1 MAVQLLLI
9 AGYLLIL
16 LGLGWLARR
25 RTDRGHESFFLAN
38 RAIGPVLLFLTMSA
52 SNFSAFTV
60 LGFSGAAYRIGYAY
74 YPIMAFG
81 TGFMALAFILLGIP
95 IRQAARRLGAI
106 TPPELVWLHFRNRPL
121 HVAYLAVMVVFTLP
135 YLAIQPMGAGY
146 ALQGLLGIP
155 YNWGACL
162 ITAVTV
168 GYVLLGGMRADVWN
182 NAFQDVVKLGALLA
196 VFLGVAAALGGFA
209 SANRQAFAR
218 FPELFS
224 RPGAGNALPVGIWF
238 SYMAL
243 WFLCDPMFP
252 HLFQRFIAARDNR
265 SLRMTALL
273 YPLAT
278 GLLFFLPIAV
288 GVMGRLALPGL
299 TGKETDQVLPMVVAK
314 LLPPWVGAV
323 ALIAVISALMSAM
336 GAQLLTLSS
345 IVVRDTRLPVLK
357 RPQAAGV
364 VMILLALAG
373 LAIAYRPVAA
383 ILQVATETFTGLA
396 VLFPVTLAMV
406 YWRRTN
412 AWAGF
417 ASILTGEVLVVLYH
431 FKLLPAFG
439 LLPVIPVI
447 VVVSLVLVA
456 GSLLWPAQ
464 GAEPLARLSAR
475 GWRWVATFGF
485 VFVLGNDFW
494 AWRQATPFWLGLPSW
509 LWYYVGLCLLLF
521 GLIAL
526 MIRTGHHSDEPL
538 PNP

>member
-1 MAVQLLLI
+1 MAVQLVLI
-9 AGYLLIL
+9 AGYLFVL
-16 LGLGWLARR
+16 LGLGLLARR
-25 RTDRGHESFFLAN
+25 RAGRGHESFFLAN

-95 IRQAARRLGAI
+95 IRQAARRLGAV
-106 TPPELVWLHFRNRPL
+106 TPPELIWLHFRNRPL
-121 HVAYLAVMVVFTLP
+121 HLVYLAVMVVFTLP

-155 YNWGACL
+155 YVWGASL

-182 NAFQDVVKLGALLA
+182 NAFQDMVKLGALLA

-209 SANRQAFAR
+209 SANRQVYAR

-265 SLRMTALL
+265 SLKTTALL

-288 GVMGRLALPGL
+288 GVMSRLALPGL
-299 TGKETDQVLPMVVAK
+299 TGKETDQVLPMVVSK
-314 LLPPWVGAV
+314 LLPPWVGAL

-345 IVVRDTRLPVLK
+345 IVVRDMRLPVLK
-357 RPQAAGV
+357 RPEATGV
-364 VMILLALAG
+364 VMTLLALAG

-417 ASILTGEVLVVLYH
+417 ASILVGETMVVLYH

-447 VVVSLVLVA
+447 VVVALVLVV
-456 GSLLWPAQ
+456 GSLLWPTQ
-464 GAEPLARLSAR
+464 GVEPLARPSAR
-475 GWRWVATFGF
+475 GWRWVAAFGF
-485 VFVLGNDFW
+485 VFMLGNDFW
-494 AWRQATPFWLGLPSW
+494 AWHRAALFWLGMPSW
-509 LWYYVGLCLLLF
+509 LWYYVGLCPLLF

-526 MIRTGHHSDEPL
+526 MIRTGRRSAKPL
-538 PNP
+538 PSS

>member
-1 MAVQLLLI
+1 MTVQLLII
-9 AGYLLIL
+9 AGYLLTL
-16 LGLGWLARR
+16 LALGWLARR
-25 RTDRGHESFFLAN
+25 RAGQGHESFFLAN

-81 TGFMALAFILLGIP
+81 TGFMALTFVLLGIP
-95 IRQAARRLGAI
+95 IRQAASRLGAI
-106 TPPELVWLHFRNRPL
+106 TPPELIWLHFRNRPL
-121 HVAYLAVMVVFTLP
+121 HLAYLSVMVIFTLP

-155 YNWGACL
+155 YVWGASL

-224 RPGAGNALPVGIWF
+224 RPGMGNALPVGIWF
-238 SYMAL
+238 SYMTL

-265 SLRMTALL
+265 SLRTTALL

-278 GLLFFLPIAV
+278 GLLFFLPIAI
-288 GVMGRLALPGL
+288 GVMSRLALPGL
-299 TGKETDQVLPMVVAK
+299 AGKQTDQILPTVVAK
-314 LLPPWVGAV
+314 LLPQWVGAV

-336 GAQLLTLSS
+336 GSQLLTLSS
-345 IVVRDTRLPVLK
+345 IVVRDTRLPILK
-357 RPQAAGV
+357 RPGATGI

-406 YWRRTN
+406 YCRRTN
-412 AWAGF
+412 AWAGL
-417 ASILTGEVLVVLYH
+417 ASILVGETMVVLYH

-439 LLPVIPVI
+439 FLPVIPVI
-447 VVVSLVLVA
+447 LIVTLVLVA
-456 GSLLWPAQ
+456 GSLLRPAQ
-464 GAEPLARLSAR
+464 GVEPLARPSAR
-475 GWRWVATFGF
+475 GWRWVAAFGF
-485 VFVLGNDFW
+485 VFLLGNDFW
-494 AWRQATPFWLGLPSW
+494 AWHRSNPLWLGLPSW

-521 GLIAL
+521 GLMAVAF
-526 MIRTGHHSDEPL
+526 RQPKQGSPAV
-538 PNP
+538 